1 MTSTH
6 EEKDRTFEDRFQ
18 TRRNEA
24 PQGMPLTRGHASKAS
39 TPPEEDP
46 YADVPCTD

>member
-1 MTSTH
+1 MTFH
-6 EEKDRTFEDRFQ
+6 HDEKERLNDDRFP

-24 PQGMPLTRGHASKAS
+24 PQGMPLTRAQASKAS
-39 TPPEEDP
+39 VPPEEDP